1 MAVSQRLDRKAF
13 EVVWTEGLDSTDDVK
28 VFFINPGD
36 LSDISNTDAR
46 ANDGSA
52 VATVPADF
60 SGEIN
65 VEVRTVTDGTVIDK
79 GTISLK

>member
-13 EVVWTEGLDSTDDVK
+13 EVVWTEGLDSTDQVK
-28 VFFINPGD
+28 VFFINPAD
-36 LSDISNTDAR
+36 LSDISNTDPR
-46 ANDGSA
+46 ENDGSA

-65 VEVRTVTDGTVIDK
+65 VEVRTATDGNLLDS
-79 GTISLK
+79 GTITL